1 MASEKRDYYEVLGV
15 DRNASADEIKKAYRK
30 LAKKYHP
37 DLNHEPGAEE
47 KFKEV
52 QEAYEVLSDDQKR
65 STYDQFGFAGLEGG
79 AGGFEGFG
87 ADDFGFGDIFDSFF
101 GGGMGSGSR
110 SSSRNSNGPRKGENT
125 YYQIRIGFLD
135 SINGLTK
142 TIKINVDEQC
152 PECLGS
158 GARSKDDIKTCPN
171 CRGSGRVTKISN
183 MFGMQ
188 MQSQTTCPDCNGS
201 GKKIEKKCSV
211 CRGAGFVSKTIEVE
225 LNIPAGIQSGQQL
238 RIQGK
243 GNRGYNGGPNG
254 DLYVEV
260 IVSDHE
266 YFVRDGNDIL
276 IDVPISVI
284 DATLGCKIDVPT
296 VYGDV
301 ELNIPAGTQPG
312 TKFRMKGKGV
322 KDIRSSFYGDQ
333 YVTVNVSIPTSLNRE
348 EKELYNKLKSI
359 ESGSKKSAFEK
370 FKKSFNK

>member
-15 DRNASADEIKKAYRK
+15 DRSASADEIKKAYRK

-37 DLNHEPGAEE
+37 DLNHEPDAEE

-87 ADDFGFGDIFDSFF
+87 DDFGFGDIFDSFF

-110 SSSRNSNGPRKGENT
+110 SSRNSNGPRKGENT
-125 YYQIRIGFLD
+125 YYQIRISFLD

-158 GARSKDDIKTCPN
+158 GARSKDDIKTCSN
-171 CRGSGRVTKISN
+171 CRGTGRVTKISN

-211 CRGAGFVSKTIEVE
+211 CRGAGYVSKTIEVE

-243 GNRGYNGGPNG
+243 GNRGYNDCPNG
-254 DLYVEV
+254 
-260 IVSDHE
+260 
-266 YFVRDGNDIL
+266 
-276 IDVPISVI
+276 
-284 DATLGCKIDVPT
+284 
-296 VYGDV
+296 
-301 ELNIPAGTQPG
+301 EL
-312 TKFRMKGKGV
+312 
-322 KDIRSSFYGDQ
+322 
-333 YVTVNVSIPTSLNRE
+333 
-348 EKELYNKLKSI
+348 
-359 ESGSKKSAFEK
+359 
-370 FKKSFNK
+370 